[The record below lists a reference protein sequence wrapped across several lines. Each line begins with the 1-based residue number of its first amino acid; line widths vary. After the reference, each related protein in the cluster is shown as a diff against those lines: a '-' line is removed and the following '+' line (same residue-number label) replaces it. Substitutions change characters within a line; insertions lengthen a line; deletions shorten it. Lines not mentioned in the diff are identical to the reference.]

1 MEDEYQM
8 PKRKPNMS
16 KALILEFKKKVLYK
30 KHEQLLYLGDV
41 KGLESPAYMPRPP
54 VKKNKLNTDLNTSV
68 EKDGHNPTD
77 PDAQDTKKKTLQDL
91 SRIDAEYAEE
101 MDRFYKHIEKLLIE
115 CDGNFVSRYSLMLDK
130 ETVDF
135 AAIDSYLDTL
145 FKLAWPELFIAIK
158 RKIATKRGIFEQ
170 AQILR
175 RPKAFKIEN
184 ITSSSK
190 HGYWKGVDTQRRV
203 LVSSWSQKNMIK
215 NTQFPQREMNI
226 TNSQRT
232 KRPEIYGKTYL
243 SCSGLNDSKSTAA
256 LMTAEDGFETF
267 SNAENRHNLT
277 MQDFHRKPKTA
288 GNFQQGYSTF

>member
-1 MEDEYQM
+1 MEDENQM

-16 KALILEFKKKVLYK
+16 KALILEFKKKVLFK

-41 KGLESPAYMPRPP
+41 KWVDSPAYMPMPP
-54 VKKNKLNTDLNTSV
+54 VKMNKLKTDLNASA
-68 EKDGHNPTD
+68 EKDPHNSAD
-77 PDAQDTKKKTLQDL
+77 PDSLDTKKKTLQDL
-91 SRIDAEYAEE
+91 RRIDAEYAVE
-101 MDRFYKHIEKLLIE
+101 MDHFYYQIEKLLIE
-115 CDGNFVSRYSLMLDK
+115 CDGNFVSRFTLMFDK
-130 ETVDF
+130 ETMDF
-135 AAIDSYLDTL
+135 AEIDQYLDKL

-170 AQILR
+170 AQILK

-190 HGYWKGVDTQRRV
+190 HGYWKGVDTQSRI
-203 LVSSWSQKNMIK
+203 LVSSWSQKNMIR

-226 TNSQRT
+226 TNSQRN
-232 KRPEIYGKTYL
+232 KRPKIYGKTNL
-243 SCSGLNDSKSTAA
+243 SCSGLNESKSTAA

-267 SNAENRHNLT
+267 SNAGNRHNLT

-288 GNFQQGYSTF
+288 GNFQQGYRTF

>member
-1 MEDEYQM
+1 MQ
-8 PKRKPNMS
+8 
-16 KALILEFKKKVLYK
+16 
-30 KHEQLLYLGDV
+30 
-41 KGLESPAYMPRPP
+41 
-54 VKKNKLNTDLNTSV
+54 
-68 EKDGHNPTD
+68 D
-77 PDAQDTKKKTLQDL
+77 PSRMDT
-91 SRIDAEYAEE
+91 EYAEE
-101 MDRFYKHIEKLLIE
+101 MDKFYNQIEKLLIE

-135 AAIDSYLDTL
+135 AAIDAYLDTL

-170 AQILR
+170 AQMLR

-184 ITSSSK
+184 ITSSSR
-190 HGYWKGVDTQRRV
+190 HGYWGSVDTQSRL
-203 LVSSWSQKNMIK
+203 LVSSKSQQNMIK
-215 NTQFPQREMNI
+215 NTQFPQRQMNI
-226 TNSQRT
+226 TNSQRN
-232 KRPEIYGKTYL
+232 KRPEIYRKPNL

-267 SNAENRHNLT
+267 SKAENRHNLT